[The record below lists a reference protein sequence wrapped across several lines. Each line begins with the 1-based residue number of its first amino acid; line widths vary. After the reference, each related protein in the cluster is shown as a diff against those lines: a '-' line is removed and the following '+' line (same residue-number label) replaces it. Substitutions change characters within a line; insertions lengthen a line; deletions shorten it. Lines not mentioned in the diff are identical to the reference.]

1 VQAGRR
7 ITVGSQFPQADGD
20 LLKSGAR
27 PRRTRTT
34 SVHAE
39 IGGPPQ
45 KQRDLVRNSRDCE
58 LLRTLFWA
66 REKLMG
72 IGA

>member
-1 VQAGRR
+1 MGLAAVRYVQAGRR
-7 ITVGSQFPQADGD
+7 RITGGSQFPQADGD

-45 KQRDLVRNSRDCE
+45 K
-58 LLRTLFWA
+58 
-66 REKLMG
+66 
-72 IGA
+72 